1 MRKNQRRPQRTK
13 RTSRLKTIQCPSGK
27 VRHSSDLA
35 AARAL
40 GRAAARAR
48 SYGEAEPVRYYR
60 CPMCG
65 GGFHLTKSPLK
76 TEGFGNTQDRT
87 THPTAA
93 G

>member
-1 MRKNQRRPQRTK
+1 MPKNQRRRQAPK
-13 RTSRLKTIQCPSGK
+13 RTSRLKTIQCPSKK
-27 VRHSSDLA
+27 VRHPSDLA

-48 SYGEAEPVRYYR
+48 SYGEPEPVRYYR

-65 GGFHLTKSPLK
+65 GGFHLTKAELK

-87 THPTAA
+87 TRLVAA
-93 G
+93 E